1 MKLFYYN
8 ENVWVWFALVVW
20 VKVVGGLTLVF
31 VLRGKLVRLIQTR
44 VKFVFI
50 MWLKLTTASCPN
62 GRSLL
67 ARRTTSAHPR
77 GPPLWLIISRPL
89 VLKPT

>member
-8 ENVWVWFALVVW
+8 GYVWVWFALVVS
-20 VKVVGGLTLVF
+20 VKVVGGLTLVL

-50 MWLKLTTASCPN
+50 VWLKLILANCPN
-62 GRSLL
+62 GRSPL
-67 ARRTTSAHPR
+67 AGRTTSAHPC
-77 GPPLWLIISRPL
+77 GPPLWLIISPR
-89 VLKPT
+89 

>member
-1 MKLFYYN
+1 MAFSISDANARQGMKLFYYN

-20 VKVVGGLTLVF
+20 VKVAGGLILVL

-50 MWLKLTTASCPN
+50 AWLKLTSSNCPN
-62 GRSLL
+62 GRSPLVG
-67 ARRTTSAHPR
+67 RTTSAHPC
-77 GPPLWLIISRPL
+77 GPLL
-89 VLKPT
+89 